1 MTDLDILVPLSA
13 IIFGSLMFLIPIAA
27 LSLRF
32 AAKPMVEALTS
43 WREAQGGGEQL
54 LVAKERI
61 AFLEQRVE
69 SLEDHMGRL
78 EEAREFERRL
88 GQPDAAVP
96 VPVDRPAE

>member
-32 AAKPMVEALTS
+32 AAKPMVQALTS

-69 SLEDHMGRL
+69 ALEEHVGRL
-78 EEAREFERRL
+78 DEARDFDRRL
-88 GQPDAAVP
+88 AQDATQAQLASGAA
-96 VPVDRPAE
+96 D